1 MALNVSGL
9 SPYALSHLPVLSP
22 FHLTLPFHL
31 PHSPITILFPFPN
44 EIYLTFLDPQFM
56 PNLCGSVDHSLII
69 IDLTANIHI

>member
-1 MALNVSGL
+1 
-9 SPYALSHLPVLSP
+9 
-22 FHLTLPFHL
+22 LTLPFHL